1 MQANIERPGDS
12 TPPDPEP
19 TTVPVPRQPLDDSTD
34 TAATEGVTDPV
45 GEAGAP
51 ESLDEPEAAEAGGA
65 AGDPGTGTAPGPGG
79 APADPGP
86 EAEAG
91 TQPAPQTR
99 GPGGQQRPPAP

>member
-12 TPPDPEP
+12 PPPDPEP

-65 AGDPGTGTAPGPGG
+65 AGDAGTDTVAEPTDGTT
-79 APADPGP
+79 ADPEP

-91 TQPAPQTR
+91 PEPA
-99 GPGGQQRPPAP
+99 GGA